1 MIQMAPLVSRVGK
14 EGKPMTDD
22 ELGMAW
28 WNALTE
34 QERAKWSR
42 LAGTGRAKDAWELAK
57 GRAKPMP
64 DDPLRDA
71 HIGIGKAIAEL
82 RAIGVTV
89 PVTLHRAM
97 HALTYARAERDVL
110 SNERD
115 DEASR

>member
-1 MIQMAPLVSRVGK
+1 
-14 EGKPMTDD
+14 MTDD

-57 GRAKPMP
+57 AHWADP

-82 RAIGVTV
+82 RAIGVAV
-89 PVTLHRAM
+89 PVSLHRAM
-97 HALTYARAERDVL
+97 HALTYARAERR
-110 SNERD
+110 STNPD
-115 DEASR
+115 DEAPR